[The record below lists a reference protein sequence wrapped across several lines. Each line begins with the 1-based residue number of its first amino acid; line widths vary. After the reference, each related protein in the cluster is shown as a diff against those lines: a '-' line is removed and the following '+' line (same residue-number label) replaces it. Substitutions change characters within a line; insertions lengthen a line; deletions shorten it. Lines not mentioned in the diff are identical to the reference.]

1 MIMMTNR
8 HDGSPVSRLLDD
20 HHPLH
25 PCCLARSLN
34 HRYEADDYDDDVDDD
49 DDDDDDLQ
57 ININIYRHQL
67 RLLEMFKQIRP

>member
-1 MIMMTNR
+1 MTMAMMTNR

-34 HRYEADDYDDDVDDD
+34 HRYEGGDYDDDGHDDD
-49 DDDDDDLQ
+49 DDDDIMLPGP
-57 ININIYRHQL
+57 
-67 RLLEMFKQIRP
+67 EPES